1 MFKPEHRFARSDV
14 VTLSRKSAYSGFLK
28 VDRVRLQHRM
38 FNGDLSPPILR
49 EILVR
54 DRAVGVLLFDP
65 KREEIVLVRQFRAGL
80 MDDLE
85 EAWILEIVAGMV
97 GENEQFSDAA
107 IRETEEESGCKI
119 LELIEICEYYNSP
132 GITNEKVILYCGL
145 IDTTDAGGIHGLKE
159 EHEDIESIVLPYR
172 DALQCL
178 SSGKINNPMTII
190 ALQWLMLNKSDIK
203 ENGI

>member
-1 MFKPEHRFARSDV
+1 
-14 VTLSRKSAYSGFLK
+14 
-28 VDRVRLQHRM
+28 M
-38 FNGDLSPPILR
+38 FNGDWSPPILR
-49 EILVR
+49 EVLVR

-65 KREEIVLVRQFRAGL
+65 KREEIVLVRQFRVGL

-97 GENEQFSDAA
+97 GENEQFSDVA

-178 SSGKINNPMTII
+178 SSGTINNPMTII